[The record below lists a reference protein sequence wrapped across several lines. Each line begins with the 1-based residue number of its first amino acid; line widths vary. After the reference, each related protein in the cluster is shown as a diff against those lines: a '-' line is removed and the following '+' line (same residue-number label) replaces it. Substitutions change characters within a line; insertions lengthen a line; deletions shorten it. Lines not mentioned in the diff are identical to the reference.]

1 MPSDDR
7 ATVSQLAV
15 LRRELEQARL
25 RAHAVADSAGPEAWS
40 RRPASAGWSAAEC
53 VVHLN
58 LTSERLVRIASP
70 FAERVRHNVSSASC
84 IVAVHQRCHLWQ
96 AERVLASLG

>member
-15 LRRELEQARL
+15 LRRELEQAR
-25 RAHAVADSAGPEAWS
+25 RHAHAVADSAGPEAWS
-40 RRPASAGWSAAEC
+40 RRPASGGWSAAEC

-58 LTSERLVRIASP
+58 LTSGRFVRLGSP
-70 FAERVRHNVSSASC
+70 FAERVRDDVPSA
-84 IVAVHQRCHLWQ
+84 IVAVHQRRHLWQ
-96 AERVLASLG
+96 AERGLASLG